1 MQVIS
6 NMERRRVA
14 LRSAILIHSELATDY
29 TGQERSFAT
38 VHEVD
43 DTEGQRPVIGAG
55 RVLGAAEV
63 DRALS
68 MLNPAR
74 SLAFLPNTLLAAS
87 NAALVWW
94 RPPTKARVWFSVR
107 DEPRMQ
113 DKTAITPH
121 PGLVFAA
128 TPSDWFVFAV
138 KGSERPDLETPLFQA
153 PYMNVWDTGRIC
165 TGNANVPKSLLPE
178 ATKEFEAAWFE
189 SQFTHSN
196 IHQKGRLLK
205 WRGGP
210 NAFWLSML
218 EGRRRVF
225 PEKVLVPLKGTLA
238 TLLSGLATSSTPG
251 IRA

>member
-1 MQVIS
+1 MKVIS
-6 NMERRRVA
+6 NMDRRRVA
-14 LRSAILIHSELATDY
+14 LRSAILIHSEMSTGY
-29 TGQERSFAT
+29 TGKEQGFAT

-63 DRALS
+63 ERALS

-94 RPPTKARVWFSVR
+94 RPPAKARVWFSVR
-107 DEPRMQ
+107 GEPKIQ

-128 TPSDWFVFAV
+128 TPGDWFVFAV
-138 KGSERPDLETPLFQA
+138 KGSERPTPDTPLFQA
-153 PYMNVWDTGRIC
+153 PYMNVWDSGRIC

-178 ATKEFEAAWFE
+178 STKQFEAAWFE

-210 NAFWLSML
+210 SAFWLSML
-218 EGRRRVF
+218 EGRHKEF
-225 PEKVLVPLKGTLA
+225 PERVLVPLKATLA
-238 TLLSGLATSSTPG
+238 TVLSGLSTGSNPG
-251 IRA
+251 VRA